1 MDNPVTKLFEAV
13 EASEL
18 AEKDEIKRKIVSCI
32 DMLARYY
39 QIVISEEMYYSSS
52 PVEKLNVTMLK
63 TYDSRRRAAHDD
75 CIAACYRLN
84 EICMILN
91 IEKICNFDVEDRAQ
105 VAQYCGYFI
114 SSLYFSN
121 IRCDESLNEWLNS
134 CPLKH
139 QT

>member
-32 DMLARYY
+32 DMLERYY

-63 TYDSRRRAAHDD
+63 TYDSRRRAAHDE
-75 CIAACYRLN
+75 CIAACYQLN
-84 EICMILN
+84 EICVILS
-91 IEKICNFDVEDRAQ
+91 IEKICNVNVEDRTQ
-105 VAQYCGYFI
+105 VAQFCGYII
-114 SSLYFSN
+114 SYLYFSN
-121 IRCDESLNEWLNS
+121 IRSDENLNKWLDS
-134 CPLKH
+134 CPLNK
-139 QT
+139 